1 MLSGPLYE
9 KSVLVRAGI
18 DEDFADW
25 LGGHVADAR
34 TMAGVVSVDVSETV
48 APEGEQHRYTWRYA
62 FANDEALDVF
72 LEREANES
80 YPGPRQRFGEDIQIT
95 NRVLREDQAY
105 LTPGES
111 PSACLNCGA
120 TLRGQYC
127 GNCGQRGRSRLISLW
142 ELIRDAFGDLFE
154 LDSRLWRTVTPLLI
168 RPGLLTADYLAG
180 RRARYMPPFRM
191 YLVLS
196 LVFFVVAFFNP
207 REELALLYAP
217 DGTEAASDEQTAS
230 DDAGSGIVVADGDGP
245 AIPEDAREGLA
256 QAGLDIDDINRRI
269 EEAEKERAEE
279 DDGVNIRINGSDPE
293 EGCELGDYDVSNMP
307 AWFRVRFSRDRV
319 EAACTRAFISED
331 GRREFLGK
339 MLDNVPLAL
348 FILLP
353 LMAFV
358 QAFLYPLSRRYYVE
372 HLLFFV
378 HFHAFFFLILT
389 LQVVW
394 DRGIDALSGPRWLSV
409 LPIIAT
415 SFYIPVYLF
424 KAMRRVYEQGWF
436 LTLLKY
442 LILIVAYVFGFSFMM
457 LFAFLFALASS

>member
-1 MLSGPLYE
+1 
-9 KSVLVRAGI
+9 
-18 DEDFADW
+18 
-25 LGGHVADAR
+25 
-34 TMAGVVSVDVSETV
+34 
-48 APEGEQHRYTWRYA
+48 
-62 FANDEALDVF
+62 
-72 LEREANES
+72 
-80 YPGPRQRFGEDIQIT
+80 
-95 NRVLREDQAY
+95 VLREDRAY
-105 LTPGES
+105 PTPGES
-111 PSACLNCGA
+111 LSSCLNCGA

-127 GNCGQRGRSRLISLW
+127 GTCGQRARSRLISLW
-142 ELIRDAFGDLFE
+142 ELVRDAFGDLFE

-217 DGTEAASDEQTAS
+217 DGSTTEQA
-230 DDAGSGIVVADGDGP
+230 DATDSEGTGIVDGSSDDGP
-245 AIPEDAREGLA
+245 AISEDAREGLA
-256 QAGLDIDDINRRI
+256 QVGLDIDELNKRI
-269 EEAEKERAEE
+269 EEAEKERAR
-279 DDGVNIRINGSDPE
+279 DDDSLNIQIDGGDPD

-307 AWFRVRFSRDRV
+307 AWFQVRFNRERV
-319 EAACTRAFISED
+319 EAACTRAFMSED
-331 GRREFLGK
+331 GRQDLIRK

-394 DRGIDALSGPRWLSV
+394 DRSIDAVKGPTWLAV
-409 LPIIAT
+409 LPIVAT
-415 SFYIPVYLF
+415 SFYIPIYLF

-436 LTLLKY
+436 LTLFKY
-442 LILIVAYVFGFSFMM
+442 LILVIAYAFGFSFMM
-457 LFAFLFALASS
+457 LFAFLIALASS